1 LILANMSS
9 AEYSILVGLPPM
21 TLYGNFFSSTEQ
33 K

>member
-1 LILANMSS
+1 MSS